1 MRLNRKQKILRNGLA
16 CLVLILA
23 IYASLGFPPYTVAG
37 MCRAVQRD
45 YLLPELTPVYTLKE
59 SHKYSDDWVNRRYT
73 FIIARCEDSYFS
85 FLYDR
90 NLLENSRVAARG
102 VKVGEGALCMAR
114 KGVMYVAGD
123 FAGVER
129 ATAVVRATN
138 GTEFRDFILEGERLG
153 DEVFGFVYD
162 DGGWPFAPEG
172 TPVEEMSLGEIAEY
186 WYRTPSGGGYSLDHA
201 ELPVTVTL
209 KDAAGETVETL
220 ELSVGTYDLHSWY

>member
-1 MRLNRKQKILRNGLA
+1 MRLNRKQKILRNGLV
-16 CLVLILA
+16 CLTLILT
-23 IYASLGFPPYTVAG
+23 IYAALGFPPYTVGA
-37 MCRAVQRD
+37 MCRQVQRD

-85 FLYDR
+85 FQYDR
-90 NLLENSRVAARG
+90 DLLQNNRMAVRG
-102 VKVGEGALCMAR
+102 VDVGQGALCMAR

-123 FAGVER
+123 FGGVAS

-138 GTEFRDFILEGERLG
+138 GTEFRDFTLEGERLS
-153 DEVFGFVYD
+153 DAVFGFTYD
-162 DGGWPFAPEG
+162 DGGWPFAPDG

-186 WYRTPSGGGYSLDHA
+186 WYRTPSGGGYSLEHA

-209 KDAAGETVETL
+209 TNAAGETVDTL